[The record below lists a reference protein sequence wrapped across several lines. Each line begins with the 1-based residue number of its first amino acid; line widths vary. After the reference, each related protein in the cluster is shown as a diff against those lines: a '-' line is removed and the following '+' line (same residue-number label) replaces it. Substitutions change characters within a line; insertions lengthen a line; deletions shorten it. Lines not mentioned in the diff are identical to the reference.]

1 MPSRPLVRLKAFFDD
16 HPSAVFVRVE
26 TARGSTPREAGAWML
41 ASPAATLGTI
51 GGGQLEFMAIDR
63 ARRILSGDAA
73 EGELDIPLGP
83 EIGQCCGGR
92 VRLVLAAVDESLRKE
107 IEALAA
113 AEASARPTVF
123 IFGAGHVGSALAAA
137 LLPLPLHVCVVE
149 TRGSVM
155 DALPSGVEKAQV
167 AVPESAVRNA
177 PPGSAF
183 VVMTHDHA
191 LDFLIVGEALKR
203 SDARY
208 VGMIGSATKRETFR
222 RWWLNEAGGDAA
234 ALSQLTC
241 PLGGTTADKR
251 PAVIAA
257 LTAAEVAKA
266 LFIGDRVL
274 L

>member
-16 HPSAVFVRVE
+16 HPRSVFVRVG
-26 TARGSTPREAGAWML
+26 TAKGSTPREAGAWML
-41 ASPAATLGTI
+41 VSPAAMLGTI

-63 ARRILSGDAA
+63 ARRILTGDGA

-92 VRLVLAAVDESLRKE
+92 VRLVLLAVDDSRRKE

-113 AEASARPTVF
+113 AEAQSRPTVHV
-123 IFGAGHVGSALAAA
+123 FGAGHVGSALAAA

-149 TRGSVM
+149 TRDSVL

-167 AVPESAVRNA
+167 AVPESAVRGA
-177 PPGSAF
+177 PARSAF

-203 SDARY
+203 ADARY

-222 RWWLNEAGGDAA
+222 RWWLNEAGGEET
-234 ALSQLTC
+234 ALSSLRC

-257 LTAAEVAKA
+257 LTAAEIANA
-266 LFIGDRVL
+266 IFS
-274 L
+274 